1 MLYIHDRHERGA
13 RLSPAAEEA
22 LRQAFFQEQRSTQ
35 HLFVARALLRDLHRD
50 RLWLAC
56 DCAGTEEGSP
66 MLGPRDGRGGL
77 HPFRFGAVPHLGN
90 CPFGATIHLPTPDG
104 PGELDHGPVTGPWD
118 LSALVP
124 AAGSADERRDGMLR
138 ILRTALQDLG
148 FDRVHASAFQRRR
161 KNAPLMMVE
170 TPYSRLRHLGE
181 QATGSGHTFSQVGCT
196 FLPAIHR
203 TYSAL
208 EALRKSSGKAVAGLF
223 IGITEEAVP
232 AVGSST
238 GYLKAKDAR
247 GEMRVVPVLGDV
259 HLLEDDDGVSGP
271 YWTIALIEPS
281 GDHAPFRLVEAAAI
295 PASDRRT
302 LLPLPSQAYRPVAQL
317 LLDQLQFWRYW
328 PRLSL
333 DVELQVR
340 LFPAEE
346 SNGPPML
353 LKAQTG
359 KPLSVSVTDED
370 HAEFTIAR
378 DAAQDDGLR
387 RRLTAAMAGASQKG

>member
-1 MLYIHDRHERGA
+1 MLYIHDRHQRGA
-13 RLSPAAEEA
+13 GLSPAAEEA

-56 DCAGTEEGSP
+56 DCTGTADGSP

-77 HPFRFGAVPHLGN
+77 HPFRFGAVGHLES
-90 CPFGATIHLPTPDG
+90 CPFGAAIRLSAMDEHDD
-104 PGELDHGPVTGPWD
+104 PGHGPITGPWD
-118 LSALVP
+118 LAALVP
-124 AAGSADERRDGMLR
+124 AAGSAEERRSGMLR

-161 KNAPLMMVE
+161 KSAPLMMVE
-170 TPYSRLRHLGE
+170 TPYNRLRHLGA
-181 QATGSGHTFSQVGCT
+181 QAMGTRHTFHEVGCT

-203 TYSAL
+203 TYATL
-208 EALRKSSGKAVAGLF
+208 EALRKSTGKQVPGLF
-223 IGITEEAVP
+223 IGLTEEAVP
-232 AVGSST
+232 PVGSST

-259 HLLEDDDGVSGP
+259 HLLPDDDGVTGP

-302 LLPLPSQAYRPVAQL
+302 LLPLPGQAYRAVAQL

-333 DVELQVR
+333 DVELQVN
-340 LFPAEE
+340 LFQADQQSVAPV
-346 SNGPPML
+346 L

-359 KPLSVSVTDED
+359 KPLSLSVRDED
-370 HAEFTIAR
+370 GAAFTIADGVALD
-378 DAAQDDGLR
+378 DALR
-387 RRLTAAMAGASQKG
+387 RRLTAAMAGASQQS